1 MPFLSEQVFTNVVL
15 NPFSMTY
22 YFKQMIDKF
31 KSLKYDALM
40 QRYSKDL
47 TGEIAQN
54 VTQRVQSRIKMQFVL
69 SYLFMVPLK

>member
-1 MPFLSEQVFTNVVL
+1 MIY
-15 NPFSMTY
+15 MY

-31 KSLKYDALM
+31 KSLRYDALM

-54 VTQRVQSRIKMQFVL
+54 ITQRVQSRIKMQFML
-69 SYLFMVPLK
+69 SSLLMAPLK

>member
-15 NPFSMTY
+15 SPFSMTY

-47 TGEIAQN
+47 T
-54 VTQRVQSRIKMQFVL
+54 
-69 SYLFMVPLK
+69 